1 MIKKLID
8 FIKGLFCKNCS
19 IKAEAVVVKPTV
31 SEELQEKLEKKE
43 KDEALAE
50 ALVVK
55 AKVVKKKRNADN
67 QN

>member
-19 IKAEAVVVKPTV
+19 IKAEAVVIKPTV

-43 KDEALAE
+43 KLQK
-50 ALVVK
+50 LKK
-55 AKVVKKKRNADN
+55 AVNKKKKDVV
-67 QN
+67 